1 MNMTKKILN
10 LLALPPNTH
19 VHTWKH
25 DGPIIDHNMSIIMT
39 SYTYILQLEHDKALG
54 KKLQMLRKTTKN
66 VKYDQKQINESNKGS
81 GQGRKV

>member
-1 MNMTKKILN
+1 
-10 LLALPPNTH
+10 
-19 VHTWKH
+19 
-25 DGPIIDHNMSIIMT
+25 MT

-54 KKLQMLRKTTKN
+54 KKLQMMIKTTKN